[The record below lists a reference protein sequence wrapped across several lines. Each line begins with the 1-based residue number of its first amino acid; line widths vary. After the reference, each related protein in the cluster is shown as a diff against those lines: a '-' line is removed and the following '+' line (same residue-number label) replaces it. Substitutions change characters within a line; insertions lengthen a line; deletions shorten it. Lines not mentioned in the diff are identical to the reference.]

1 MNKSDLFVVDIISS
15 TTFNDFQYLHA
26 RRWYKNCMKRIDEKW
41 IFDELTV
48 CKFENLVKM
57 ATGGKFLTERR
68 TEKLL
73 SRILPEVSSS
83 TEEENDRNPS
93 PPPFKVPDGLRSLL
107 NELSK
112 EVHISLN

>member
-1 MNKSDLFVVDIISS
+1 
-15 TTFNDFQYLHA
+15 
-26 RRWYKNCMKRIDEKW
+26 
-41 IFDELTV
+41 
-48 CKFENLVKM
+48 M
-57 ATGGKFLTERR
+57 ASGGKLLHEGR

-83 TEEENDRNPS
+83 TEDENDRNPS

-112 EVHISLN
+112 EVLKSLILKITVEIFTYTFAATAKINYSNIDICRF

>member
-1 MNKSDLFVVDIISS
+1 MEII
-15 TTFNDFQYLHA
+15 DG
-26 RRWYKNCMKRIDEKW
+26 KW

-48 CKFENLVKM
+48 WQFENLMKM
-57 ATGGKFLTERR
+57 ASGGKLLHEGR

-83 TEEENDRNPS
+83 TEDENDRNPS

-112 EVHISLN
+112 EVHISLNIKNDVQAQYMYIFMCCKCKI

>member
-1 MNKSDLFVVDIISS
+1 M
-15 TTFNDFQYLHA
+15 
-26 RRWYKNCMKRIDEKW
+26 
-41 IFDELTV
+41 
-48 CKFENLVKM
+48 KM
-57 ATGGKFLTERR
+57 ASGGKLLHEGR

-83 TEEENDRNPS
+83 TEDENDRNPS

-112 EVHISLN
+112 EVLKSRNMKITFERNKNIVTYIFAATAKINYSNIDICRF

>member
-1 MNKSDLFVVDIISS
+1 
-15 TTFNDFQYLHA
+15 
-26 RRWYKNCMKRIDEKW
+26 
-41 IFDELTV
+41 
-48 CKFENLVKM
+48 M
-57 ATGGKFLTERR
+57 ASGGKLLHEGR

-83 TEEENDRNPS
+83 TEDENDRNPS

-112 EVHISLN
+112 EVLKSLILKITVELIFTYTFAATAKINYSNIDICRF

>member
-1 MNKSDLFVVDIISS
+1 M
-15 TTFNDFQYLHA
+15 
-26 RRWYKNCMKRIDEKW
+26 
-41 IFDELTV
+41 
-48 CKFENLVKM
+48 KM
-57 ATGGKFLTERR
+57 ASGGKLLHEGR

-83 TEEENDRNPS
+83 TEDENDRNPS

-112 EVHISLN
+112 EVLKSRNMKITFELNNIYLLQLQKLIIQTSIFTGSKFSAKRS